1 MTWQENSSKNKCN
14 NRYFSSNMINKVTE
28 TTRTSKH
35 TKYHSFLKSRLIES
49 NHCWHTGQ
57 FYLKNFGVKNSLSLG
72 KNQHKQVLA
81 KNKVTKFLNICLRL
95 LPLLGTFCTSVS
107 FTHFLH
113 SKVWAKL

>member
-14 NRYFSSNMINKVTE
+14 NRYFNSNMINKVTE

-57 FYLKNFGVKNSLSLG
+57 FYLKNFGVKNSFSLG
-72 KNQHKQVLA
+72 QNQHKQVLA